1 MHTAPILAHPPPGRK
16 LVTRAVTSPSAMA
29 DEDKKDEGK
38 EFPSVTDAYLAAI
51 ELIAK
56 NTEDSPVQAALR
68 ALQMS
73 KWLPPFDS
81 ETRGGC
87 TVLAWPTIE
96 RIAAKEA
103 QPFGNGGCELLWRCA
118 PPGNLGSVHVM
129 HYREFVRGRIA
140 VPIDREPAAT
150 TKDTEN
156 QRAEN
161 DCKVKCAAITRQELW
176 HDRPQGSYRDNKFSD
191 LRLWTT
197 PCVFNLMCT
206 NEAKDCHSFI
216 VYHPG
221 SAMVSAAQTC
231 ELYHNY
237 VVCLCDDRAYTL
249 HVSKL
254 YENPVGWAGPSAN
267 LWRTSILDFVREKK
281 ADLETSWGPL
291 DINEAVV
298 RVKGCVGVYLAN
310 AGLTR
315 GLPEGEEEPFRPG
328 SPEF

>member
-29 DEDKKDEGK
+29 DEDKKDEDK

-51 ELIAK
+51 ELIAR
-56 NTEDSPVQAALR
+56 NTEDGPVQAALR

-103 QPFGNGGCELLWRCA
+103 RPFGLDGWELLWRCA
-118 PPGNLGSVHVM
+118 PVGNLGSVHFM
-129 HYREFVRGRIA
+129 DNSAFIRDRIA

-161 DCKVKCAAITRQELW
+161 DCKVKCAAITRKELW
-176 HDRPQGSYRDNKFSD
+176 QDRPQGSYRDSKFRD

-197 PCVFNLMCT
+197 PCVFYVMAI
-206 NEAKDCHSFI
+206 NEVKDCHSFT

-221 SAMVSAAQTC
+221 SATVSAAQTFDLC
-231 ELYHNY
+231 NNY

-249 HVSKL
+249 HVSKF
-254 YENPVGWAGPSAN
+254 YENPDGWEGPRAN
-267 LWRTSILDFVREKK
+267 LWRTSILAFVREKQ
-281 ADLETSWGPL
+281 ADLQTSWSL
-291 DINEAVV
+291 LEINEAVV